1 MLPDK
6 DTTAFQPAVIDEADR
21 GSYVAR
27 AEDSSTGAARV
38 CPSAQ

>member
-6 DTTAFQPAVIDEADR
+6 DTTAFQPAVIDEVDR